1 MNKTKSDNTLTNE
14 TFLRNGVKTQNQ
26 ISKNSFVT
34 TIEKPGINES
44 GIEAKKK
51 GF

>member
-1 MNKTKSDNTLTNE
+1 MNTKSHNNLTNE
-14 TFLRNGVKTQNQ
+14 TFLKNGTKTQNQ
-26 ISKNSFVT
+26 ISKNRFTT

-44 GIEAKKK
+44 GLEAHKK

>member
-1 MNKTKSDNTLTNE
+1 MKNNNERNYSKDNV
-14 TFLRNGVKTQNQ
+14 LRNGTKTQGQ
-26 ISKNSFVT
+26 YAKSSFNT

-44 GIEAKKK
+44 GLDAKKR